1 MMACGVPAAIG
12 TSGSQLSSAVA
23 SLAASPKLESGARL
37 RRAINAVLRRKL
49 SFKKIEKCLRQ
60 FSANVGSVI
69 VFYVVMP
76 VLSYNVVWVVT
87 HGKEL
92 LC

>member
-1 MMACGVPAAIG
+1 
-12 TSGSQLSSAVA
+12 
-23 SLAASPKLESGARL
+23 
-37 RRAINAVLRRKL
+37 VLKRKL
-49 SFKKIEKCLRQ
+49 PFFKKNEKCLRQ

>member
-1 MMACGVPAAIG
+1 M
-12 TSGSQLSSAVA
+12 L
-23 SLAASPKLESGARL
+23 K
-37 RRAINAVLRRKL
+37 RKL
-49 SFKKIEKCLRQ
+49 PFFLNEKCLRQ

>member
-1 MMACGVPAAIG
+1 M
-12 TSGSQLSSAVA
+12 L
-23 SLAASPKLESGARL
+23 K
-37 RRAINAVLRRKL
+37 RKL
-49 SFKKIEKCLRQ
+49 PFKKNEKCLRQ